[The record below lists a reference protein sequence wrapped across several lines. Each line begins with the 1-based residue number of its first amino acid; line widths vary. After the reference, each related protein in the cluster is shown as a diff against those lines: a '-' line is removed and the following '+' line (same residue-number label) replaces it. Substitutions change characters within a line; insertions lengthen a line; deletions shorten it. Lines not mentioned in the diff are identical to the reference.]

1 MTEDQLVRWLYVL
14 LAAMAGG
21 TAGVL
26 LLWALELP
34 GLTLKRARIERDYD
48 VLADGKV
55 VGRIYEDASAS
66 TPPQLRWLWSITA
79 IVPAIAGRDER
90 HCRDARRG

>member
-26 LLWALELP
+26 LLWALE
-34 GLTLKRARIERDYD
+34 
-48 VLADGKV
+48 
-55 VGRIYEDASAS
+55 S
-66 TPPQLRWLWSITA
+66 Q
-79 IVPAIAGRDER
+79 
-90 HCRDARRG
+90 